1 MDDTPVWVPLMFGGV
16 MFLMGAVILGALFG
30 IVPIGDGQWLAP
42 PLVILSLGGG
52 LALGGVMMTLLS
64 SLEGFPWLRSLLFLI
79 VMGLVAVVCNWSA
92 FAPDVVYDSS
102 SSISIGPLAYSSD
115 GGSGGARIVFGIA
128 AVLVDGF
135 MLYLIIAW
143 IREKV

>member
-16 MFLMGAVILGALFG
+16 MLLMGAVILEAMFG
-30 IVPIGDGQWLAP
+30 IVPAGDGQWLAP

-52 LALGGVMMTLLS
+52 LILGGVMLLLS
-64 SLEGFPWLRSLLFLI
+64 ALEGLPWLRSLLFLA

-92 FAPDVVYDSS
+92 FAPDVVYGTS
-102 SSISIGPLAYSSD
+102 SSISFGPLGYSSD

-128 AVLVDGF
+128 TVLVDGF
-135 MLYLIIAW
+135 ILYLIIAW
-143 IREKV
+143 IREIG